1 MLVFNNLSFCSSSV
15 RHLER
20 EVGPGRGAGFDR
32 GKNRITLYFVESP
45 DFFFMGLQIFPCLI
59 DVNL

>member
-20 EVGPGRGAGFDR
+20 EVGPGRGTEFNR
-32 GKNRITLYFVESP
+32 GKNRISLFFVESP
-45 DFFFMGLQIFPCLI
+45 DFFFHGSSDFPLL
-59 DVNL
+59 N